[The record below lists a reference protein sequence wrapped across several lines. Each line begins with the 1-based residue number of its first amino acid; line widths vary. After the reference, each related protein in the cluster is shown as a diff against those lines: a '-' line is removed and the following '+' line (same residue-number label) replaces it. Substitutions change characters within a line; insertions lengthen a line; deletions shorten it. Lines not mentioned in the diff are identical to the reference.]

1 MHTDLSIH
9 LSVQAFSLLSS
20 EASAAGTTPAE
31 LAAALVEKTY
41 VPDSSASV
49 IARGK
54 SFVQCFGSID
64 LGQPIGLANGAI
76 DADLAQAYGSSPPA
90 R

>member
-9 LSVQAFSLLSS
+9 LSEQAFSLLAN

-31 LAAALVEKTY
+31 LAAALVEKAY
-41 VPDSSASV
+41 AADSSASV
-49 IARGK
+49 IAAGK
-54 SFVQCFGSID
+54 GFVQCFGSVD
-64 LGQPIGLANGAI
+64 LGKPIGLANGDI
-76 DADLAQAYGSSPPA
+76 DADLAQAYGTSAPT